1 MEQTFTPLSL
11 GEGRGGEAVWG
22 KALLS
27 LFLLLFF
34 SLATHAQIRG
44 VVIDAEKG
52 DTILYPSAT
61 YRGHHI
67 AVSGNAMGEYTIE
80 RHNGW
85 QLTFTAVGYK
95 PKTITINASTPE
107 VLNVKLKPD
116 TRQLAE
122 VVVKSKR
129 AHYSRKN
136 NPAVELMKRVI
147 AAKNAPI
154 SRTTII

>member
-1 MEQTFTPLSL
+1 MKLYSNIIHTWRDVKGWSRHFTPLSL

-34 SLATHAQIRG
+34 SLTSHAQIRG

-67 AVSGNAMGEYTIE
+67 AVSAYLYRCG
-80 RHNGW
+80 
-85 QLTFTAVGYK
+85 L
-95 PKTITINASTPE
+95 
-107 VLNVKLKPD
+107 
-116 TRQLAE
+116 
-122 VVVKSKR
+122 
-129 AHYSRKN
+129 
-136 NPAVELMKRVI
+136 
-147 AAKNAPI
+147 
-154 SRTTII
+154 